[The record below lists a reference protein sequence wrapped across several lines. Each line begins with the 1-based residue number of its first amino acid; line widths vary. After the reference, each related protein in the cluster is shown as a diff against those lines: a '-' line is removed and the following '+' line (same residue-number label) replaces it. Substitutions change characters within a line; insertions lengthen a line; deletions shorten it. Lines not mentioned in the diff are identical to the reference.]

1 MSETHLIEQAP
12 SMMSGMELEE
22 GMYKNQMDQRA
33 TEILLHSGAASGDQ
47 LSKPQKLKRQSPKE
61 QCQTSL

>member
-22 GMYKNQMDQRA
+22 GMYQNKVNKRA
-33 TEILLHSGAASGDQ
+33 TDTLMNAGMATDE
-47 LSKPQKLKRQSPKE
+47 
-61 QCQTSL
+61 TT

>member
-22 GMYKNQMDQRA
+22 GMYKNQIDKRA
-33 TEILLHSGAASGDQ
+33 TESLM
-47 LSKPQKLKRQSPKE
+47 KPNMQIDER
-61 QCQTSL
+61 

>member
-22 GMYKNQMDQRA
+22 GMYKNQMDNRA
-33 TEILLHSGAASGDQ
+33 TESLMNPTMPMH
-47 LSKPQKLKRQSPKE
+47 
-61 QCQTSL
+61 QT